1 MYLFLVSAQNNST
14 QASGSPRRELG
25 RAMIRDMAVKRKRK
39 RSKKPL
45 KDRSRK
51 ERWRARWILRG
62 ESDFVPDLIYD
73 DDFHPKDIVK
83 YFQAQYDLIS
93 NPRENRTE
101 RGDLKFVTEPVRAPT
116 LAGYAV
122 KIGVSR
128 ECLWAWRQKHPK
140 FSESVQRAKAIQEA
154 FLVEQGTLG
163 ALNPQVTI
171 MTLKNLQDWTDKVDV
186 GAQGVITLKFD
197 DQDTEA

>member
-1 MYLFLVSAQNNST
+1 MH
-14 QASGSPRRELG
+14 R
-25 RAMIRDMAVKRKRK
+25 
-39 RSKKPL
+39 
-45 KDRSRK
+45 
-51 ERWRARWILRG
+51 
-62 ESDFVPDLIYD
+62 
-73 DDFHPKDIVK
+73 
-83 YFQAQYDLIS
+83 
-93 NPRENRTE
+93 NPTRNVTE
-101 RGDLKFVTEPVRAPT
+101 RGDLKFVTAPVRAPT

-140 FSESVQRAKAIQEA
+140 FAEAAQRAKAIQEA

>member
-1 MYLFLVSAQNNST
+1 
-14 QASGSPRRELG
+14 
-25 RAMIRDMAVKRKRK
+25 MAVKRKRK
-39 RSKKPL
+39 RAKKPL
-45 KDRSRK
+45 RDRGRK
-51 ERWRARWILRG
+51 ERWQARWILRG

-73 DDFHPKDIVK
+73 DDFHPGDIVK
-83 YFQAQYDLIS
+83 YFQDQYDQIS
-93 NPRENRTE
+93 NPRENLTE

-128 ECLWAWRQKHPK
+128 ECLWAWRQKHPR

-171 MTLKNLQDWTDKVDV
+171 MTLKNLQDWKDKVDI
-186 GAQGVITLKFD
+186 GAQGVITLRFD
-197 DQDTEA
+197 DQDAEA